1 MAAPPPP
8 PQGGLSLY
16 ENLLDPNDTS
26 STSATISS
34 APVLYSQAEDT
45 SAEIAVKKPIDPALR
60 FQPIRRPQVKQAKPK
75 PAFPK
80 PAVSKQAL
88 NSAIPAPVQP
98 KTTLA
103 DWAATEE
110 DEWMYGM
117 GEKRQRGE
125 YLHSDEKVQE
135 VRDWKSLLY
144 RHRRKRDES
153 DLSDED
159 EDEQTRHVSSNQF
172 APPSSYAFVPPPPQS
187 PPAPPPGDVSGDDA
201 FARRLTI
208 SQRDAP
214 PPPAQASPSQ
224 PSNPATISRAPVR
237 YSKPHD
243 DEDATGDNVEDDAY
257 SPPPALGSSLPEQ
270 PDDDSQARS
279 SRPGQSGFAHRLMSK
294 YGWTKGSGLG
304 VDESGIVNPLRVQ
317 VEKRRKK
324 ADADGGGWAE
334 PGGKGKIIGGK
345 RKEENA
351 GKFGTMS
358 DVILL
363 RNMLENMPNLEE
375 EIAGGLGQEIG
386 EECGEKY
393 GRVERLYI
401 DQESRRVFIKFTN
414 QVSALR
420 AVNELDGRIFNGN
433 AIVPEFFDTEKFE
446 QGKYH

>member
-117 GEKRQRGE
+117 GEKQ